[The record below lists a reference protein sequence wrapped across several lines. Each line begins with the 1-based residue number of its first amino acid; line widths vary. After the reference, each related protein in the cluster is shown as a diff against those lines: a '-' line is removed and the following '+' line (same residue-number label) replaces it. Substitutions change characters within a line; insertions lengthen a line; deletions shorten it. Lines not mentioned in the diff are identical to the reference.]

1 MAWCAQVTVVP
12 DSSRIRVII
21 KGRWKVS
28 IGSMFAG
35 GQMWPIASFG
45 YRLASK
51 KAQKKAAKNI
61 TSEAMNS
68 DMP

>member
-1 MAWCAQVTVVP
+1 
-12 DSSRIRVII
+12 
-21 KGRWKVS
+21 
-28 IGSMFAG
+28 MFAG
-35 GQMWPIASFG
+35 GQMPPMASFG